1 MGFHGLVYGVAC
13 SKAGEAHLQC
23 TCGQFDSALLH
34 LILRRI
40 NVSDFDWE
48 DSIERIRAITSD
60 LRVAMD
66 RLDSAFDIA
75 EARDNEQSKLIKE
88 KVKGIVLA
96 T

>member
-1 MGFHGLVYGVAC
+1 
-13 SKAGEAHLQC
+13 
-23 TCGQFDSALLH
+23 
-34 LILRRI
+34 
-40 NVSDFDWE
+40 VSDFDWE